1 MVPFGNLPLVMRLA
15 VDINL
20 SQARVPSRVGPETS
34 CNLFR
39 QSAYL
44 QKKEVPGMDTTL
56 LRPIWARIFRRAW
69 FLNLVLF
76 LIMAGI
82 RCWG

>member
-1 MVPFGNLPLVMRLA
+1 
-15 VDINL
+15 
-20 SQARVPSRVGPETS
+20 
-34 CNLFR
+34 
-39 QSAYL
+39 
-44 QKKEVPGMDTTL
+44 MDTTL